1 MFSKKKLNI
10 VEEVEPKVTVVSKQ
24 DPIDMEAIHRKK
36 LIEISSGYSYE
47 DAEIMCSVF
56 ARKYPEVMYEAL
68 SKEHQNMYLLIKSL
82 NTLNSSYLEKVG
94 EEV

>member
-10 VEEVEPKVTVVSKQ
+10 VEELEPKVTVSTKQ

-47 DAEIMCSVF
+47 DAEVICSVF
-56 ARKYPEVMYEAL
+56 ARKFPELMYKAL
-68 SKEHQNMYLLIKSL
+68 SKEHQNMYLLIQSL
-82 NTLNSSYLEKVG
+82 NSLNSSYLEKVG